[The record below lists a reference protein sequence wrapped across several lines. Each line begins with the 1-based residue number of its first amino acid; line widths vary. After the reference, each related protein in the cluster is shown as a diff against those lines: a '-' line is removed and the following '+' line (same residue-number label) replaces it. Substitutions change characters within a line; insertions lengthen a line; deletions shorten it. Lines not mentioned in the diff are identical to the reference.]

1 MADPQTDMINRA
13 RSIGAGRIQ
22 TAIQV
27 TTGTGIPPRP
37 PPDNSSDID
46 ILTNID
52 PLQAGMIRAQ
62 QAAVRIF
69 NEPDPDMDKVVEILA
84 KMRNRLMDLNLPVEL
99 SPASDP
105 NCDFEAYVV
114 GNRSPVHLCPRFFN
128 TSEEQRIR
136 TMIHEAAHLVGI
148 GAPGGESYY
157 PFYDGQP
164 FGGGF
169 GPNEADSW
177 SHYVHVVS
185 GQPLDKPD
193 GGPGHVATPP
203 PPPSNDASYTVA
215 PGDYLS
221 KIAQKFYGDGNQ
233 WRKIYDANRDVIGP
247 DPNKIFPGQVFTIP
261 DAATDG

>member
-13 RSIGAGRIQ
+13 RTQGAGRVL
-22 TAIQV
+22 TAVMV
-27 TTGTGIPPRP
+27 TTGTG
-37 PPDNSSDID
+37 S
-46 ILTNID
+46 LL
-52 PLQAGMIRAQ
+52 PLPASITSAIMIATAVSPQEAGKIFAQ
-62 QAAVRIF
+62 QTAIRIF
-69 NEPDPDMDKVVEILA
+69 NEEDPDMDVVADVLR
-84 KMRNRLMDLNLPVEL
+84 KMRNRLMDLNLPIEL

-105 NCDFEAYVV
+105 LCDFEAYVV
-114 GNRSPVHLCPRFFN
+114 GNRSPIHICPRFFN
-128 TSEEQRIR
+128 AGEEQRIR

-148 GAPGGESYY
+148 GTPGGEAYY

-177 SHYVHVVS
+177 GHYVHVVS

-193 GGPGHVATPP
+193 GGPGHAATPP
-203 PPPSNDASYTVA
+203 PETSDTSYTVV

-221 KIAQKFYGDGNQ
+221 KIAQHFYGDANQ

-247 DPNKIFPGQVFTIP
+247 NPDKIYPGQVLTIP
-261 DAATDG
+261 DAEG